1 MSIVKGRPPT
11 LKEVSKVNTQ
21 EFIDQKKEMFLVQM
35 GHEIIMKEIEMFKRN
50 AEEKSEALK
59 QSENRLKNDEM
70 ELKTNR
76 DANADE
82 TAKIAEEVNK
92 LENDKKNYEN
102 KLKLECQKRDFL
114 ESEIKK
120 NGEVEQRLKKLED
133 FFDKITPKVIIADK
147 SALRKVETIVDK
159 DKRLT
164 MEKNQSEM
172 PAVTETDKT
181 MYFKEPQQ
189 LFDIFTN
196 IEKENLNLITEVQE
210 LEKTLDDERKSL
222 ATIKLTAEER
232 IKKLKGNFD
241 MHKAEMRQHEAELK
255 IRESLHIDKDSSKNK
270 EWLDA
275 LRSKIVEIY
284 KSIDPKFDVKTKST
298 LSMLAVY

>member
-1 MSIVKGRPPT
+1 
-11 LKEVSKVNTQ
+11 
-21 EFIDQKKEMFLVQM
+21 MFLVQM

-133 FFDKITPKVIIADK
+133 FFDKITPKVIITDK
-147 SALRKVETIVDK
+147 STLRKVESVVDR
-159 DKRLT
+159 DKRLAL
-164 MEKNQSEM
+164 EKLQSEM
-172 PAVTETDKT
+172 PTMPEGEKT

-241 MHKAEMRQHEAELK
+241 LHKTEMKQHEAELK

-298 LSMLAVY
+298 LSMLAVNLLPGN